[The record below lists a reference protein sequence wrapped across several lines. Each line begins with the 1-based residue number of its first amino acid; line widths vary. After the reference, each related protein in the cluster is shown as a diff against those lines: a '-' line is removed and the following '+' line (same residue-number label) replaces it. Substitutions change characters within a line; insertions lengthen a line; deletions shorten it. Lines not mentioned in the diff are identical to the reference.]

1 MTDDHQHILQILI
14 YSSLLT
20 PVVGAILIFLFS
32 RYRGLI
38 ELLFV
43 TTSVALL
50 ALTIAVVYQGNDVF
64 NHSVILVNLIGSIPV
79 AFHIEPLG
87 ILYACVASGLWL
99 VTTIYAIGYMNANH
113 EKHLARF
120 YICFCLAMSA
130 VMGIAYSSNLL
141 TLFIFY
147 ELLTLSTYPLVAHKG
162 NDAAKAGART
172 YLGILFGT
180 SIGFLLI
187 AIIWT
192 WHTTGTLDFKA
203 GGILDGQLPDHL
215 LMLLFALYAFG
226 IGKAA
231 LMPFHRWL
239 PAAMVAPT
247 PVSALLHAVA
257 VVKAGVFCVLKVTV
271 YIFGIDLLH
280 MTGSNSPIIW
290 VAAGTMLLASLIAL
304 QQDNLKARLAYS
316 TVSQLAYIVLGAALA
331 TSTSIMGASL
341 HLASHAAGKITL
353 FFCAG
358 AIYTATKKTLV
369 SELDGLGR
377 AMPFT
382 FTAYTIAAISIIGLP
397 PLAGSWSKWFL
408 IDGAISADRLL
419 VAIAFLVSTLLNIA
433 YLMPITLNGFLKK
446 PNSKLRGTHEAP
458 ISLVAPLCLTAALC
472 IALFFLM
479 PNVYDFLSFIELRQ

>member
-1 MTDDHQHILQILI
+1 ML
-14 YSSLLT
+14 SLSQSIFMSMLV
-20 PVVGAILIFLFS
+20 PLFGAILIFTFYKN
-32 RYRGLI
+32 RRII

-43 TTSVALL
+43 ATALCLL
-50 ALTIAVVYQGNDVF
+50 AVTISIVNMGAEVF
-64 NHSVILVNLIGSIPV
+64 HQLVPLITVIDDIPI

-99 VTTIYAIGYMNANH
+99 ITTIYAIGYMNANK

-120 YICFCLAMSA
+120 YMCFCIAMMA
-130 VMGIAYSSNLL
+130 VMGIAYAANLL

-147 ELLTLSTYPLVAHKG
+147 EVLTLSTYPLVAHKG
-162 NDAAKAGART
+162 NDNAKAGARV
-172 YLGILFGT
+172 YLGILMST

-187 AIIWT
+187 AILWT
-192 WHTTGTLDFKA
+192 WHLTGTLDFTA
-203 GGILDGQLPDHL
+203 GGILENKTSNNL

-239 PAAMVAPT
+239 PSAMVAPT

-271 YIFGIDLLH
+271 YVFGIDLLDS
-280 MTGSNSPIIW
+280 TGANSPIIW
-290 VAAGTMLLASLIAL
+290 VATATMLLASLIAL

-331 TSTSIMGASL
+331 TTTSIMGSSL
-341 HLASHAAGKITL
+341 HLATHAVGKITL

-369 SELDGLGR
+369 SELNGLGR
-377 AMPFT
+377 VMPFT

-397 PLAGSWSKWFL
+397 PLVGSWSKWFL
-408 IDGAISADRLL
+408 IDGAITADRLII
-419 VAIAFLVSTLLNIA
+419 AAAFLLSTLLNIV
-433 YLMPITLNGFLKK
+433 YLIPIALNGFLHK
-446 PNSKLRGTHEAP
+446 PANDVSGIKEAP
-458 ISLVAPLCLTAALC
+458 FAVVMPLCVTAGLC
-472 IALFFLM
+472 FVLFFLL
-479 PNVYDFLSFIELRQ
+479 PEVYDYLLLIFKP